1 MKTKYLLIIGMFLCT
16 QVHSQAIRKN
26 YSEMTQLERNNL
38 VNAFYQLRTGPD
50 LINDIAVFHGAFFNF
65 DGTPDSLLP
74 DIHFN
79 LPDEPERDI
88 FFAWHRRQLFEVE
101 QAMQDI
107 NPYIS
112 IPYWNTSTDQSINS
126 PLWAQNFMGQ
136 FNTDWDLQRA
146 LGADDMLPMP
156 SEVAAVQAQTTFL
169 IYSDMLERGPVHHG
183 PHRWVGGVMAAN
195 ISPRDPVFY
204 LHHAFIDK
212 LWQEWED
219 VRQSSSFI
227 RNNMIRYDGTYV
239 FNGQTI
245 PSVNP
250 NSITDA
256 RVYGIFYANNQ
267 LALLN
272 NYSVT
277 NNFNSMELF
286 FYQFTIEASSF
297 QVPASRNARIESM
310 STIRL
315 EPGFHAFNGSTFT
328 AAIGDG
334 STLKSSPIIVRN
346 QIPWDDRGIPIDW
359 DAYRPDDLKAKVV
372 DNVHIYPNPFTE
384 KLSLLSRERYD
395 SWQVEIYDL
404 QGRKLYETKQGSA
417 SMISMDDLSFLK
429 TGTYVIKITL
439 NGSKIISSTIIK
451 Q

>member
-1 MKTKYLLIIGMFLCT
+1 
-16 QVHSQAIRKN
+16 
-26 YSEMTQLERNNL
+26 
-38 VNAFYQLRTGPD
+38 
-50 LINDIAVFHGAFFNF
+50 
-65 DGTPDSLLP
+65 
-74 DIHFN
+74 
-79 LPDEPERDI
+79 
-88 FFAWHRRQLFEVE
+88 
-101 QAMQDI
+101 
-107 NPYIS
+107 
-112 IPYWNTSTDQSINS
+112 
-126 PLWAQNFMGQ
+126 
-136 FNTDWDLQRA
+136 
-146 LGADDMLPMP
+146 
-156 SEVAAVQAQTTFL
+156 
-169 IYSDMLERGPVHHG
+169 
-183 PHRWVGGVMAAN
+183 MAAN

-395 SWQVEIYDL
+395 SWEVEIYDL